1 MRQVVVHDLAE
12 ARAVLSAAEA
22 AGEQIELK
30 SAPDA
35 AAYAGVGYLLALSE
49 ALGHQLVIDCGDD
62 AGLVMAALRTGCR
75 KLAFSGPDGL
85 FQPLAEMAEQLG
97 AEIRREPAGA
107 PPEPGS
113 ERGCRGDL
121 CGSAQREGAPGVVAG
136 PVATAHGGLSRRD
149 RTTMQLTP
157 KVKEVL
163 SWYEGENPGVKAN
176 LARLLMH
183 GRLGGT
189 GKLVILP
196 VDQGYEHGP
205 ARSFASNPPAYDPH
219 YLYQLALDAGLSG
232 YAAPLGLLEQGADTF
247 AGELPTILKM
257 NSANSL
263 AAGTPDQAV
272 TASVRDALRLGCMG
286 VGFTIYP
293 GSDACYPMMEELRE
307 IIREAKSYGLAAVVW
322 SYPRGGK
329 VSKSGETA
337 LDIVAYAAHMAA
349 LMGANVIKV
358 KPPDENLDLDAAKKV
373 YEAEDIDRSTLAARV
388 RHVMQC
394 AFAGKRLVVFSGGD
408 ATSTEGLLETIRQ
421 IRDGGGSG
429 SIIGRNS
436 FRRPKAEALQ
446 MLDEVIQIYLN
457 EA

>member
-1 MRQVVVHDLAE
+1 
-12 ARAVLSAAEA
+12 
-22 AGEQIELK
+22 
-30 SAPDA
+30 
-35 AAYAGVGYLLALSE
+35 
-49 ALGHQLVIDCGDD
+49 
-62 AGLVMAALRTGCR
+62 
-75 KLAFSGPDGL
+75 
-85 FQPLAEMAEQLG
+85 
-97 AEIRREPAGA
+97 
-107 PPEPGS
+107 
-113 ERGCRGDL
+113 
-121 CGSAQREGAPGVVAG
+121 
-136 PVATAHGGLSRRD
+136 
-149 RTTMQLTP
+149 MQLTP
-157 KVKEVL
+157 KVKEIL

-176 LARLLMH
+176 LARVLMH

-189 GKLVILP
+189 GKVVILP

-219 YLYQLALDAGLSG
+219 YLYQLAIDAGLSG
-232 YAAPLGLLEQGADTF
+232 YAAPLGLLEQGADSF
-247 AGELPTILKM
+247 AGEIPTILKM

-272 TASVRDALRLGCMG
+272 TASVKDALRLGCMG

-293 GSDACYPMMEELRE
+293 GSDACYDMMEELRD

-349 LMGANVIKV
+349 LMGANIIKV

-373 YEAEDIDRSTLAARV
+373 YEAEDIDSSTLGARV
-388 RHVMQC
+388 RHIMQS
-394 AFAGKRLVVFSGGD
+394 AFAGKRIVVFSGGD
-408 ATSTEGLLETIRQ
+408 ATSTEGLLDTIRE

-436 FRRPKAEALQ
+436 FRRPKAEALEL
-446 MLDEVIQIYLN
+446 LDEVIRIYLN

>member
-1 MRQVVVHDLAE
+1 
-12 ARAVLSAAEA
+12 
-22 AGEQIELK
+22 
-30 SAPDA
+30 
-35 AAYAGVGYLLALSE
+35 
-49 ALGHQLVIDCGDD
+49 
-62 AGLVMAALRTGCR
+62 
-75 KLAFSGPDGL
+75 
-85 FQPLAEMAEQLG
+85 
-97 AEIRREPAGA
+97 
-107 PPEPGS
+107 
-113 ERGCRGDL
+113 
-121 CGSAQREGAPGVVAG
+121 
-136 PVATAHGGLSRRD
+136 
-149 RTTMQLTP
+149 MQLTP

-163 SWYEGENPGVKAN
+163 SWYEGEYPGVKAN

-205 ARSFASNPPAYDPH
+205 ARSFAANPPAYDPH
-219 YLYQLALDAGLSG
+219 YLYQLAIDAGLSG
-232 YAAPLGLLEQGADTF
+232 YAAPLGLLEQGADSY
-247 AGELPTILKM
+247 AGQVPTILKL

-263 AAGTPDQAV
+263 SATTPDQAI
-272 TASVRDALRLGCMG
+272 TASVKDALRLGCVG

-293 GSDACYPMMEELRE
+293 GSDACYAMMEELRE
-307 IIREAKSYGLAAVVW
+307 IIREAKAHGLVAVVW

-329 VSKSGETA
+329 VSKEGETA

-358 KPPDENLDLDAAKKV
+358 KPPTDRIDLEAAKPV
-373 YEAEDIDRSTLAARV
+373 YESADIDRSTLAARV

-394 AFAGKRLVVFSGGD
+394 AFAGKRLVVFSGGEAKD
-408 ATSTEGLLETIRQ
+408 TQGLLDEIRQ

-436 FRRPKAEALQ
+436 FRRPKPEALAL
-446 MLDEVIQIYLN
+446 LDEVIKIYLH